1 MSKKLLN
8 FLIILIGFSSCA
20 PIEESDTFW
29 NNIKT
34 SSEYNPFVFIFSN
47 SQIPTCAN
55 YAQPKLEEVL
65 NGEIEGI
72 SKDKVNGCMMYSSV
86 SDYKLY
92 SNIAEELKFLFDL
105 NGDNTFKS
113 YPAYVNNLICYNVDS
128 TSWHTSI
135 KSDITKSPVIKLG
148 IKTTPSGNQIKV
160 YVKGEYTSSLS
171 EHTVAVYVYRKSE
184 QASQETSNG
193 TELFTVKNKI
203 YTALTPTSGRS
214 LSANSSGQQFREIF
228 TLDTN
233 NENTLNLGIIA
244 VVYRLIDNKP
254 TEILNSIRLD
264 EL

>member
-8 FLIILIGFSSCA
+8 FLIILIGVSSCS

-34 SSEYNPFVFIFSN
+34 NSEYNPFVFIFSN

-105 NGDNTFKS
+105 NGNNTFKS
-113 YPAYVNNLICYNVDS
+113 YPA
-128 TSWHTSI
+128 
-135 KSDITKSPVIKLG
+135 
-148 IKTTPSGNQIKV
+148 
-160 YVKGEYTSSLS
+160 
-171 EHTVAVYVYRKSE
+171 
-184 QASQETSNG
+184 
-193 TELFTVKNKI
+193 
-203 YTALTPTSGRS
+203 
-214 LSANSSGQQFREIF
+214 
-228 TLDTN
+228 
-233 NENTLNLGIIA
+233 
-244 VVYRLIDNKP
+244 
-254 TEILNSIRLD
+254 
-264 EL
+264 